1 MFIAAS
7 YISTQI
13 IQPKCP
19 STDKWIN
26 KLWYIQFNEMK
37 AKGFVSRS
45 VPSDSVISRTVAHQ
59 ASLAKACSRQEC

>member
-1 MFIAAS
+1 MFIPAS

-37 AKGFVSRS
+37 AKRCVSRS
-45 VPSDSVISRTVAHQ
+45 VTSNSAIPCTVAHQ
-59 ASLAKACSRQEC
+59 APLAEEFSRQEY